1 LPLSADVKRN
11 ASIQRTAAVLVP
23 ALAAAAVAAMWR
35 LASERRQTT
44 ERLVAATLETL
55 LNAIDAND
63 HETGAHVRRVA
74 DYALLLA
81 DAAGLDA
88 EEQRAIERVALFHD
102 IGKIHEALFDIVHD
116 DDALSPEERDA
127 IATHPARGAEVLA
140 PLCAFYP
147 ELPDGVIA
155 HHERW
160 DGKGYPRGLRGER
173 IPLAARI
180 VAIADTFDA
189 VTHSRRYRAGADVE
203 RGARVIA
210 EGRGQQ
216 FDPTLAD
223 LFLSP
228 EVFASVRYSL
238 EEAGRQET
246 VPPAPRAA
254 STERRGRQRESGV
267 PSVSFRW
274 RGKGAARPPAER

>member
-1 LPLSADVKRN
+1 MAP
-11 ASIQRTAAVLVP
+11 
-23 ALAAAAVAAMWR
+23 AVAAIGAIGAMATIWH
-35 LASERRQTT
+35 LARERRQTA
-44 ERLVAATLETL
+44 ERLAAATLETL

-81 DAAGLDA
+81 DAAGLDSHA
-88 EEQRAIERVALFHD
+88 QREVERVALFHD
-102 IGKIHEALFDIVHD
+102 VGKIHEALFDIVHD
-116 DDALSPEERDA
+116 DDALTPEERQA
-127 IATHPARGAEVLA
+127 IATHPARGADVLA

-160 DGKGYPRGLRGER
+160 DGEGYPRGLRGAE
-173 IPLAARI
+173 IPQAARI

-189 VTHSRRYRAGADVE
+189 VTHSRRYRAGADKE
-203 RGARVIA
+203 RGRRVIA

-216 FDPTLAD
+216 FDPELAD

-228 EVFASVRYSL
+228 AVYARVAWRL
-238 EEAGRQET
+238 EEARREQAR
-246 VPPAPRAA
+246 PAAPRAA
-254 STERRGRQRESGV
+254 RTERRERKRESGV
-267 PSVSFRW
+267 PNVSFRW
-274 RGKGAARPPAER
+274 RGLGAARPMAPPSP